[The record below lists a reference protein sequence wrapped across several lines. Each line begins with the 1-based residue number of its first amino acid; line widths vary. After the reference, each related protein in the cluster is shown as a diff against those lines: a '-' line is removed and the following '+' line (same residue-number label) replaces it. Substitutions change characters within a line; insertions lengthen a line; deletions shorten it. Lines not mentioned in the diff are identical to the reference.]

1 MIGALKTGQIDAFIA
16 WEPYPAKAQTMGVG
30 QVLLRSGEIWKD
42 HPCCVLVA
50 ENSFIAEHPEQ
61 VKGMVKA
68 HVEATN
74 FIHDFPEEAAKIGVK
89 YTGMDEKTV
98 RLAMNNV
105 KYTYVLSIDGEK
117 EYVDFLSRLKYIK
130 VPDVNAF
137 ADKFIHQEILQEITG
152 K

>member
-30 QVLLRSGEIWKD
+30 QVLLASGEIWKD

-50 ENSFIAEHPEQ
+50 NNSFLSEHPEQ

-74 FIHDFPEEAAKIGVK
+74 FIHDFPEEAVKIGVK

-98 RLAMNNV
+98 RLAMDNV
-105 KYTYVLSIDGEK
+105 KYTYVLSIEGEK

-137 ADKFIHQEILQEITG
+137 TDKFIHQEILQEITG

>member
-1 MIGALKTGQIDAFIA
+1 
-16 WEPYPAKAQTMGVG
+16 
-30 QVLLRSGEIWKD
+30 
-42 HPCCVLVA
+42 
-50 ENSFIAEHPEQ
+50 
-61 VKGMVKA
+61 MVKA

-74 FIHDFPEEAAKIGVK
+74 FIHDFPEEAVKIGVK

-98 RLAMNNV
+98 RLAMDNV